1 MDLGFRMHAE
11 RTPNPN
17 SIKWVLGQPVAG
29 DAGSAS
35 FGGEASSKAEG
46 SIAGEASSKG
56 EASSAAQAEGHDV
69 RAATVIVDVEVSPL
83 AAAILAVEGV
93 VGVYLGPTFVTV
105 TKAATAEWT
114 ELAAPIVA
122 GIKAWAA
129 TGEPAL
135 GSAYEPPKSGDSDEI
150 VDKIRTIL
158 ERDVRPYVE
167 QDGGEISFAGYRD
180 GIVEVV
186 LQGACAG
193 CPSSSITLKMGIEAR
208 LKDEI
213 PEVKSVVAL

>member
-1 MDLGFRMHAE
+1 MDRGGNLPERDELSNRPNQSGAKMDLGFRMHAE

-17 SIKWVLGQPVAG
+17 SIKWVLGQPVSG

-35 FGGEASSKAEG
+35 FSEDEGPISSDV
-46 SIAGEASSKG
+46 
-56 EASSAAQAEGHDV
+56 SA
-69 RAATVIVDVEVSPL
+69 L
-83 AAAILAVEGV
+83 AAAILEVEGTV
-93 VGVYLGPTFVTV
+93 SVYLGPNFVTV
-105 TKAATAEWT
+105 SKVEAAEWT
-114 ELAAPIVA
+114 DLAAPIVA

-135 GSAYEPPKSGDSDEI
+135 GSAYERPTSEDDDVI
-150 VDKIRTIL
+150 VGKIRTIL

-167 QDGGEISFAGYRD
+167 QDGGEISFAGFHD
-180 GIVEVV
+180 GIVEVI

>member
-17 SIKWVLGQPVAG
+17 SIKWVLGQAVA
-29 DAGSAS
+29 DVVSSAS
-35 FGGEASSKAEG
+35 FSTGDPSLTPA
-46 SIAGEASSKG
+46 I
-56 EASSAAQAEGHDV
+56 
-69 RAATVIVDVEVSPL
+69 SPL
-83 AAAILAVEGV
+83 AAPILEIEGVEGV
-93 VGVYLGPTFVTV
+93 FLGPTFVTV
-105 TKAATAEWT
+105 TKAEASEWT

-122 GIKAWAA
+122 AIKAWAA
-129 TGEPAL
+129 TGDPAL
-135 GSAYEPPKSGDSDEI
+135 GPDFEVPEAADDDVVVSQ
-150 VDKIRTIL
+150 IRKIL

-180 GIVEVV
+180 GVVEVI

-208 LKDEI
+208 LKEEI

>member
-1 MDLGFRMHAE
+1 MHAE

-17 SIKWVLGQPVAG
+17 SIKWVLGQSVAG

-35 FGGEASSKAEG
+35 FEGEVSP
-46 SIAGEASSKG
+46 
-56 EASSAAQAEGHDV
+56 
-69 RAATVIVDVEVSPL
+69 EVSPL
-83 AAAILAVEGV
+83 ARAILEVEGT

-105 TKAATAEWT
+105 TKIEAAEWT
-114 ELAAPIVA
+114 DLAAPIVA

-129 TGEPAL
+129 GGQPAL
-135 GSAYEPPKSGDSDEI
+135 GPAFEPPESGDSDEI
-150 VDKIRTIL
+150 VVRIREIL

-180 GIVEVV
+180 GIVEVI

-213 PEVKSVVAL
+213 PEIRSVVAL